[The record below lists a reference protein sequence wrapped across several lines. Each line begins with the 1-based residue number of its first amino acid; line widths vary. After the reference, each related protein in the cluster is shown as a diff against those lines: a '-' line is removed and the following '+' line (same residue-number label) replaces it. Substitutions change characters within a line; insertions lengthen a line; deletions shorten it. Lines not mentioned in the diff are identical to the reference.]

1 MEKPNKF
8 IFGMGLVV
16 ATVIR
21 ATEMVYPEHKRI
33 YDARFD
39 YALLSPVWKGILL
52 PGIRSVL
59 IALLEKFA
67 MGTPGML
74 FCRTRFIDDAL
85 VNWLENGT
93 GQVVSL
99 GAGFDTRAYRIP
111 GIDKTRFF
119 ELDLPE
125 PQNFKREYLVKVLG
139 TIPPNVTYV
148 PIDFDRQIIEDEMAS
163 AGFLEGRRT
172 FFIWE
177 GVTQYITAG
186 AVDATLRFAA
196 RSAPGSQIAF
206 TYIHSGI
213 VDGSERSTVD
223 QRIISRVARRGMPW
237 VFGLDP
243 HEIEDWLTRRGF
255 KLVDQADASEYRRRY
270 VTPVGRELNIYEGER
285 MALGE
290 VESGKMDTVLNK
302 SGKNSNN
309 DSG

>member
-16 ATVIR
+16 ATAIR

-39 YALLSPVWKGILL
+39 YALLSPVWKGVLL
-52 PGIRSVL
+52 PGVRSV
-59 IALLEKFA
+59 IIGMLEKFA

-85 VNWLENGT
+85 INWLENGS

-111 GIDKTRFF
+111 GIDKIRFF

-125 PQNFKREYLVKVLG
+125 PQSFKREYLIKELG
-139 TIPPNVTYV
+139 VIPPNVTYV
-148 PIDFDRQIIEDEMAS
+148 PIDFDQQSISDEMEN
-163 AGFLEGRRT
+163 AGYQEGTRT

-177 GVTQYITAG
+177 GVTQYITAE

-196 RSAPGSQIAF
+196 RSALGSQIAF
-206 TYIHSGI
+206 TYIESRI
-213 VDGSERSTVD
+213 VDGSERSSDD

-243 HEIEDWLTRRGF
+243 HEIEDWLIRRGF
-255 KLVDQADASEYRRRY
+255 KLVDQADAAEYRRRY

-290 VESGKMDTVLNK
+290 AESGKK
-302 SGKNSNN
+302 GHGFK
-309 DSG
+309 

>member
-21 ATEMVYPEHKRI
+21 ATEMAFPEQKRI

-39 YALLSPVWKGILL
+39 YGLLSPFWKAILL
-52 PGIRSVL
+52 PGVRSVL
-59 IALLEKFA
+59 IGMLERFA

-85 VNWLENGT
+85 VNWLANGS

-99 GAGFDTRAYRIP
+99 GAGFDTRGYRIP
-111 GIDKTRFF
+111 GIEKTRFF

-125 PQNFKREYLVKVLG
+125 PQSFKREYLIKEQG
-139 TIPPNVTYV
+139 AIPEHVTFV
-148 PIDFDRQIIEDEMAS
+148 PIDFDRQIIQDEMAF
-163 AGFLEGRRT
+163 AGYQGGVRT

-177 GVTQYITAG
+177 GVMQYITSE
-186 AVDATLRFAA
+186 AVDATLGFAA
-196 RSAPGSQIAF
+196 RAAPGSQIAF
-206 TYIHSGI
+206 TYIKSGI
-213 VDGSERSTVD
+213 VDGSERSTID

-237 VFGLDP
+237 VFGIAP
-243 HEIEDWLTRRGF
+243 HEIEAWLARRGF
-255 KLVDQADASEYRRRY
+255 KLVDRADGSEYRRRY
-270 VTPVGRELNIYEGER
+270 VTSVGRELNIYEGEM

-290 VESGKMDTVLNK
+290 VVSG
-302 SGKNSNN
+302 NN
-309 DSG
+309 

>member
-8 IFGMGLVV
+8 IFGMGLVA

-21 ATEMVYPEHKRI
+21 ATEMAFPEQKRI

-39 YALLSPVWKGILL
+39 YALLSPFWKALML
-52 PGIRSVL
+52 PGVRSVL
-59 IALLEKFA
+59 IGILERFA

-85 VNWLENGT
+85 LNWLTNES

-99 GAGFDTRAYRIP
+99 GAGFDTRGYRIP
-111 GIDKTRFF
+111 GLEKTRFF

-125 PQNFKREYLVKVLG
+125 PQSFKRDYLIKELG
-139 TIPPNVTYV
+139 AISKHVTFV
-148 PIDFDRQIIEDEMAS
+148 PIDFDRQIIQEEMAS
-163 AGFLEGRRT
+163 AGYQEGVRT

-177 GVTQYITAG
+177 GVTQYITAE
-186 AVDATLRFAA
+186 AVDATLSFAA
-196 RSAPGSQIAF
+196 RAAPGSQIAF

-237 VFGLDP
+237 VFGIEP
-243 HEIEDWLTRRGF
+243 HEIEAWLARRDF

-270 VTPVGRELNIYEGER
+270 VTPVGRELNIYEGEM

-290 VESGKMDTVLNK
+290 KDILDVRN
-302 SGKNSNN
+302 
-309 DSG
+309 

>member
-16 ATVIR
+16 ATAIR

-39 YALLSPVWKGILL
+39 YALLSPVWKVLLL
-52 PGIRSVL
+52 PGVRSV
-59 IALLEKFA
+59 IIGMLEKFA

-85 VNWLENGT
+85 INWLENGS

-111 GIDKTRFF
+111 GIEKTGFF
-119 ELDLPE
+119 EVDLPE
-125 PQNFKREYLVKVLG
+125 PQSFKREYLIKELG
-139 TIPPNVTYV
+139 VITPNVTYV
-148 PIDFDRQIIEDEMAS
+148 PIDFDQQSISDEMEN
-163 AGFLEGRRT
+163 AGYQEGTRT

-177 GVTQYITAG
+177 GVTQYITAE

-196 RSAPGSQIAF
+196 RSALGSQIAF
-206 TYIHSGI
+206 TYIESRI
-213 VDGSERSTVD
+213 VDGSERSSDD

-243 HEIEDWLTRRGF
+243 HEIEDWLIRRGF
-255 KLVDQADASEYRRRY
+255 KLVDQADAAEYRRRY
-270 VTPVGRELNIYEGER
+270 VTKVERELNIYEGER

-290 VESGKMDTVLNK
+290 AESGKK
-302 SGKNSNN
+302 GHGFK
-309 DSG
+309 

>member
-39 YALLSPVWKGILL
+39 YALLSPVWKVLLL
-52 PGIRSVL
+52 PGVRSVL
-59 IALLEKFA
+59 IALIGKFA

-74 FCRTRFIDDAL
+74 SCRTRFIDDAL
-85 VNWLENGT
+85 VKWLENGS

-111 GIDKTRFF
+111 GIEKTRFF
-119 ELDLPE
+119 EVDLPE
-125 PQNFKREYLVKVLG
+125 PQSFKREYLIKELG
-139 TIPPNVTYV
+139 SIPKHVTFV
-148 PIDFDRQIIEDEMAS
+148 PIDFDRQIIQDEMTS
-163 AGFLEGRRT
+163 AGYQGGVRT

-177 GVTQYITAG
+177 GVTQYITAE

-196 RSAPGSQIAF
+196 QAAPGSQIAF

-213 VDGSERSTVD
+213 VDGSERSSDD
-223 QRIISRVARRGMPW
+223 QRIISRVASRGMPW
-237 VFGLDP
+237 VFGLAP
-243 HEIEDWLTRRGF
+243 NEIKAWLARRGF

-290 VESGKMDTVLNK
+290 KVNLDMLN
-302 SGKNSNN
+302 
-309 DSG
+309 